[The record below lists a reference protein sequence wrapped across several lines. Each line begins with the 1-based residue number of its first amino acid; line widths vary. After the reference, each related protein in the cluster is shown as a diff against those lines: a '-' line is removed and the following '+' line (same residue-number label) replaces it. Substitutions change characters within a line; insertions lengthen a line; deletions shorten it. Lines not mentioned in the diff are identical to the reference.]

1 MNGSVEVITKRSREL
16 AREYFVKP
24 GAVVSVGVCA
34 RARARAENY
43 YGFSKK
49 Y

>member
-24 GAVVSVGVCA
+24 VAVVSVGV
-34 RARARAENY
+34 RARARVENY